1 MSSAADTTEIY
12 RPFVI
17 DDTYYTINLDRVRCI
32 RPILSHF
39 DTFYDFVSSFCFFV
53 FTLMSFFF
61 CTVFLHIIMLIVF
74 AYVVTYPVQFCL
86 IVFVVYL
93 LSMMILHTN
102 RIMTS
107 NRFS

>member
-1 MSSAADTTEIY
+1 MSSAADATEIY

-32 RPILSHF
+32 RPILTYF
-39 DTFYDFVSSFCFFV
+39 DTFCYFVTLFCYFV
-53 FTLMSFFF
+53 FTLMSFIF
-61 CTVFLHIIMLIVF
+61 CVVFLEILLIIVF
-74 AYVVTYPVQFCL
+74 AYVVTYPVNFCL

-93 LSMMILHTN
+93 LYVLILHTI
-102 RIMTS
+102 RIRTS